1 MASSRIKS
9 VSFKN
14 DEDKILKY
22 AEGQGNFSEYV
33 KQLIKNDM
41 EKGFKFT
48 KDQEKAIVEI
58 IKKYAPGVKEE
69 DLKKDFDEEAM
80 AALDQF
86 ENM

>member
-1 MASSRIKS
+1 MAASRVKS
-9 VSFKN
+9 VSFKD
-14 DEDKILKY
+14 DERELLEY

-33 KQLIKNDM
+33 KMLIKNDK

-48 KDQEKAIVEI
+48 KEQEKAIVEI
-58 IKKYAPGVKEE
+58 IKKYAPAATEE
-69 DLKKDFDEEAM
+69 DIKKDFDEDAL